1 MGESAQVFQ
10 ESKICCAF
18 VVQDTEPEGLVVP
31 IQFSPSMEGC
41 HSQTEQFTDSF
52 GRQPPAAAEARQHL
66 EDEGQAVSG
75 EGYDA
80 VRKDCVSMAA
90 ASADNAEDADPGYG
104 RPAAPEIDASP
115 GVVCVD
121 PALPFCLTVWAGLR
135 FGPEGD
141 HEAAVYLLRGTTVP
155 EELAEKRFLS
165 YHDPVC
171 VMCEGRLLNLRI
183 FLRTLLDRRGS
194 TTC

>member
-104 RPAAPEIDASP
+104 
-115 GVVCVD
+115 
-121 PALPFCLTVWAGLR
+121 
-135 FGPEGD
+135 
-141 HEAAVYLLRGTTVP
+141 
-155 EELAEKRFLS
+155 
-165 YHDPVC
+165 
-171 VMCEGRLLNLRI
+171 
-183 FLRTLLDRRGS
+183 
-194 TTC
+194 